1 MQKSGPRVSEQR
13 DTGLRERDAMICR
26 SCGQEE
32 RASEGYPCKDC
43 GTFICIMCVFKGVIR
58 CERCAAI
65 EARAAAAS
73 GTPAATAPSA
83 SGTTGTASSP
93 GTGTSLELDW
103 PEH

>member
-1 MQKSGPRVSEQR
+1 MTEQR

-65 EARAAAAS
+65 EASAAAAS
-73 GTPAATAPSA
+73 GTPAPTAPGA
-83 SGTTGTASSP
+83 PGTASPRAP
-93 GTGTSLELDW
+93 GTSFELDW